1 MMKGMFML
9 SATVRRLWQLI
20 YRRFGVRKNVIAGAG
35 LHVGIG
41 SILSAPRRMV
51 IGTDVYIGKFCTIE
65 CDGEIGDY
73 VMSANNV
80 GLIGRYD
87 HDHRCVGRPVRHA
100 PWIGDPDYSGAG
112 KGLEIIIGDDVWVG
126 YGAIVLSGVT
136 VGRGAII
143 AAGSV
148 VTSDIPPYAIA
159 AGTPARKVG
168 QRFSD
173 AQIPA
178 HEMAVYG
185 RILTASSIATRNARP
200 VTSPSSSP
208 ANAFDRMNE

>member
-1 MMKGMFML
+1 ML

-100 PWIGDPDYSGAG
+100 SWIGGPTIPVPAEDWRLSSEPTSGFA
-112 KGLEIIIGDDVWVG
+112 
-126 YGAIVLSGVT
+126 T
-136 VGRGAII
+136 VPSCCLGSPLAV
-143 AAGSV
+143 APSSGSV

-159 AGTPARKVG
+159 AGNPARKVEL
-168 QRFSD
+168 RFTD
-173 AQIPA
+173 AERSA

-185 RILTASSIATRNARP
+185 RILTTASIATRNGQPGSLMLPTR
-200 VTSPSSSP
+200 
-208 ANAFDRMNE
+208 